1 MLGFCAH
8 VFAFGPCALVRL
20 AGGQFGRVFSVLYSR
35 LRLVVDHSKMV
46 NTLSKLGSQHNENDM
61 VLKELEL
68 VDEDA
73 KVFKL
78 IGPVLIKQDL
88 DEAKANVEKRLQY
101 IQDEM

>member
-1 MLGFCAH
+1 MTLNLLLC
-8 VFAFGPCALVRL
+8 FALALDD
-20 AGGQFGRVFSVLYSR
+20 A
-35 LRLVVDHSKMV
+35 DHSKMV

-68 VDEDA
+68 VDDEA

-101 IQDEM
+101 IKDEM

>member
-1 MLGFCAH
+1 
-8 VFAFGPCALVRL
+8 
-20 AGGQFGRVFSVLYSR
+20 
-35 LRLVVDHSKMV
+35 MV

-68 VDEDA
+68 VDDEA

-101 IQDEM
+101 IKDEM